1 MRSIKMVD
9 LQAQYARLSSE
20 IDQAM
25 KQVFIQG
32 DFIQGSAVK
41 QLESA
46 LSERYQVKHVIS
58 CANGTDAL
66 QLAFMALDLPKGS
79 EVITP
84 AFSYASLAEVLLL
97 LI

>member
-9 LQAQYARLSSE
+9 LQAQYARLSFD

-25 KQVFIQG
+25 KQVLLDG
-32 DFIQGSAVK
+32 DFIQGAAVK
-41 QLESA
+41 QFEKA
-46 LSERYQVKHVIS
+46 LAEKYAVKHVIS

-66 QLAFMALDLPKGS
+66 QLAFMSLGLPKGS

-84 AFSYASLAEVLLL
+84 A
-97 LI
+97 

>member
-25 KQVFIQG
+25 KQVLLQG

-41 QLESA
+41 QL
-46 LSERYQVKHVIS
+46 
-58 CANGTDAL
+58 
-66 QLAFMALDLPKGS
+66 
-79 EVITP
+79 
-84 AFSYASLAEVLLL
+84 
-97 LI
+97 